1 MPRRGF
7 EWDPAKSAENLRQRG
22 FDFEFAANI
31 FDGPTVEREDR
42 RRDYGERRVLAI
54 GVVAGIHLT
63 IVYTDRRT
71 TAGMVRRIVSA
82 RRSKRRERALYDEQ
96 TRA

>member
-42 RRDYGERRVLAI
+42 RQDYGERRMLAI
-54 GVVAGIHLT
+54 GCGRHPSDDRLHRPPHDGRHGASDHL
-63 IVYTDRRT
+63 
-71 TAGMVRRIVSA
+71 SPQ
-82 RRSKRRERALYDEQ
+82 EQ
-96 TRA
+96 TPGARTL

>member
-1 MPRRGF
+1 MPSRRF
-7 EWDPAKSAENLRQRG
+7 EWDPAKSGENLRQRG

-42 RRDYGERRVLAI
+42 RQDYGERRMLAI

-71 TAGMVRRIVSA
+71 TAGMCVESSQPAGATPGA
-82 RRSKRRERALYDEQ
+82 RNL
-96 TRA
+96 